1 MIMKIIDGEMHIEEI
16 EKLLKEYLTELGRD
30 LSFQNVAA
38 EFYKLREKYLPPNGR
53 LLCAQADNGE
63 IVGCVAYHKHNDQR
77 CEMKRLYVKP
87 DCRKNNAGRLLVD
100 KIIELARQ
108 DGYSEMV
115 LDTIKPLQSAI
126 RLYKKVG
133 FTETEPYYNN
143 PMDDVVYFKKQL

>member
-1 MIMKIIDGEMHIEEI
+1 MA
-16 EKLLKEYLTELGRD
+16 ELGSD
-30 LSFQNVAA
+30 LSVQKVAA
-38 EFYKLREKYLPPNGR
+38 EFYKLHEKYLPPNGR

-108 DGYSEMV
+108 DRYTEMV

-143 PMDDVVYFKKQL
+143 PIDDVVYFKKQL

>member
-1 MIMKIIDGEMHIEEI
+1 MKIINGEMHIEEI
-16 EKLLKEYLTELGRD
+16 EQLLKDYLTELGRD

-38 EFYKLREKYLPPNGR
+38 EFYDLKSKYLPPNGR
-53 LLCAQADNGE
+53 LLCAQTDNGE

-100 KIIELARQ
+100 AIINLARQ

-115 LDTIKPLQSAI
+115 LDTIEPLQSAI

-143 PMDDVVYFKKQL
+143 PMDDVIYFRKQL